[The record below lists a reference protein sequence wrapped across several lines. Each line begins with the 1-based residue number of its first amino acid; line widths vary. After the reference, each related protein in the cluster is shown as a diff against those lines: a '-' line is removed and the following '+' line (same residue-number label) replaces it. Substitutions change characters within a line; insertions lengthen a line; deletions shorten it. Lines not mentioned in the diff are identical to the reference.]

1 MKSLIIA
8 TALLASTAAMA
19 QPEIHV
25 TEGFVRH
32 LEYSKP
38 IASISVGDASVA
50 DALPL
55 TDRAF
60 LIQSHK
66 MGMTNLIMLGK
77 NKEVLDEIIVVVD
90 RPISGLVRVHN
101 KALINSYTEFSCA
114 ENGCQYVGENT
125 VQEPAPLPR
134 GHVQQHF
141 EGIYHQD
148 GGQQAPIAPSPALVE
163 PSQ

>member
-1 MKSLIIA
+1 MKSVIIA
-8 TALLASTAAMA
+8 TALLASTAAIA

-32 LEYSKP
+32 LEYSEP
-38 IASISVGDASVA
+38 IGSVSVGDAKVA
-50 DALPL
+50 DVLPL
-55 TDRAF
+55 TDREF
-60 LIQSHK
+60 LVQSHK
-66 MGMTNLIMLGK
+66 IGTTNLLMLSK
-77 NKEVLDEIIVVVD
+77 DKKVLDEIIIVVD
-90 RPISGLVRVHN
+90 RPISGLVRIHN